1 MKSIFIVSVD
11 MSSNQIP
18 ANFVFCVVDADAKK
32 TSHIITVAMSYVGC
46 NARGMLI
53 CVGMN
58 P

>member
-11 MSSNQIP
+11 MSSNQIA

-53 CVGMN
+53 CVRMN